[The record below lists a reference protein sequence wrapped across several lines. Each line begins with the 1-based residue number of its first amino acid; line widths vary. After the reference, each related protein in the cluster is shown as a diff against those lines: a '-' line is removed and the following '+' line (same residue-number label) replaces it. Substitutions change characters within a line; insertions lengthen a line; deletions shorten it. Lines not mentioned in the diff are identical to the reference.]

1 MSAPKEFSCLKR
13 RLCPKCRVA
22 MVVSELKAGV
32 RVDVC
37 PQCRGMWLD
46 HGELKALVEARMS
59 ERSGPEVLAEA
70 ERTEFNCPDCEQP
83 LFRRL
88 FERGSDIWIEQCSR
102 CAGIFLDV
110 GELKG
115 VDDFLR
121 AAGLKYGTDNG
132 Q

>member
-1 MSAPKEFSCLKR
+1 MSAPKEFSSLKR
-13 RLCPKCRVA
+13 RSCPRCRVA
-22 MVVSELKAGV
+22 MRVRELKDGV

-37 PQCRGMWLD
+37 PQCKGMWLD

-59 ERSGPEVLAEA
+59 ERSGPEVLANG

-83 LFRRL
+83 LFTRR
-88 FERGSDIWIEQCSR
+88 FERRSDILIEQCSQ

-110 GELKG
+110 GELKE

-121 AAGLKYGTDNG
+121 SMGLKYDTANG
-132 Q
+132 E